1 MLSALLSIVATDT
14 CDKSG
19 DFFGL
24 RPWYHYLPSSDFS
37 GCDLNNFTF
46 LPSST
51 QASDVPLVMLAVI
64 DDLLRI
70 AGIVAVSFVVVGA
83 VRYITSQGN
92 PEQTAQ
98 AQSTVINALIGTAI
112 AVAAATFVGFV
123 GSQLGG
129 G

>member
-1 MLSALLSIVATDT
+1 MLNTLLSIVATDA

-24 RPWYHYLPSSDFS
+24 LPWYHYLPPGDFS
-37 GCDLNNFTF
+37 GCDLVNFNF
-46 LPSST
+46 LPSSSV
-51 QASDVPLVMLAVI
+51 ASDVPLVMLAVI

-70 AGIVAVSFVVVGA
+70 AGIVAIAFVIVGS

-98 AQSTVINALIGTAI
+98 AQSTIINALIGTAI
-112 AVAAATFVGFV
+112 AIAAATFVGFV

-129 G
+129 

>member
-1 MLSALLSIVATDT
+1 MLNTLLSIVATDT

-24 RPWYHYLPSSDFS
+24 HPWYHYLPSTDFQ
-37 GCDLNNFTF
+37 GCDLSNFNF

-51 QASDVPLVMLAVI
+51 QASDVPLVALAVI

-70 AGIVAVSFVVVGA
+70 AGIVAIAFVVVGS

-98 AQSTVINALIGTAI
+98 AQSTIINALIGTAI
-112 AVAAATFVGFV
+112 AIAAATFVGFV

-129 G
+129 

>member
-1 MLSALLSIVATDT
+1 MLALLSIVATDA

-24 RPWYHYLPSSDFS
+24 LPWYHYLPAKQDFS
-37 GCDLNNFTF
+37 GCDLINFNF

-70 AGIVAVSFVVVGA
+70 AGIVAVAFVVVGA

-123 GSQLGG
+123 GSRLGG
-129 G
+129 